1 MKNSIIVLASGSPRR
16 KEILSNIGLSFTVI
30 TSDADEIITKN
41 EPYDIVCELAY
52 AKCMEVTDSIIHNNE
67 LSDSAGKN
75 IYVIGADTMVF
86 HNGMHMGKP
95 KDRKD
100 AIRMIKD
107 ISGDTHQVLTGVC
120 ISKLEYNNGTYECIA
135 YSSFAETTDVDVSDM
150 TENEIIEYIDT
161 LEYTDKAGGYAIQG
175 YFSRYIKGIHG
186 DYFNVVGL
194 PACRLYHELTS
205 L

>member
-1 MKNSIIVLASGSPRR
+1 MKDSIIVLASGSPRR
-16 KEILSNIGLSFTVI
+16 REILSNIGLTFTVI
-30 TSDADEIITKN
+30 TSDADEVITKDD
-41 EPYDIVCELAY
+41 PYDIVCELAY
-52 AKCMEVTDSIIHNNE
+52 AKCMEVTERIIHNTE
-67 LSDSAGKN
+67 LSDTAKRT

-86 HNGMHMGKP
+86 HNDKHMGKP

-120 ISKLEYNNGTYECIA
+120 ISKLEYINDTYECTA
-135 YSSFAETTDVDVSDM
+135 HSSFAETTDVDVSDM
-150 TENEIIEYIDT
+150 TEDEIIKYIET

-194 PACRLYHELTS
+194 PACRLYHELAS

>member
-1 MKNSIIVLASGSPRR
+1 MEDSIIVLASGSPRR
-16 KEILSNIGLSFTVI
+16 KEILSNIGITFTVI
-30 TSDADEIITKN
+30 TSNADENTTKS
-41 EPYDIVCELAY
+41 EPYDIVCELSY
-52 AKCMEVTDSIIHNNE
+52 AKCMEVTNRIIYKNE
-67 LSDSAGKN
+67 LSTAAGKT

-86 HNGMHMGKP
+86 HNGRHMGKP
-95 KDRKD
+95 KDRED

-120 ISKLEYNNGTYECIA
+120 ISKLEYINGKYECTDHR
-135 YSSFAETTDVDVSDM
+135 SFAETTDVCVSGM
-150 TENEIIEYIDT
+150 TEQEITDYIDT

-175 YFSRYIKGIHG
+175 CFSRYIKSIQG

-194 PACRLYHELTS
+194 PACRLYHELID